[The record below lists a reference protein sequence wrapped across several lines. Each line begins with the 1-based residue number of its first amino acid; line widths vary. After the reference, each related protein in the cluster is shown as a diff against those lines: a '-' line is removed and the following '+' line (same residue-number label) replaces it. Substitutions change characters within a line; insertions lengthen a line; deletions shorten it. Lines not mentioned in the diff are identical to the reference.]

1 MKAKSIAPHLL
12 LLILSGFPL
21 WPKPCPAQDREQV
34 IEKILNPMP
43 DYDPFERS
51 TAQTPQFFPD
61 EVDKRARELLIDA
74 LTNQQDSLKDHL
86 QFLKSEDSRLQKQ
99 HKTSTG
105 LTEQAQDLLN
115 NTIQDR
121 QRYLAAQEQALKN
134 ASTPDR
140 KKYLQAIINNDDLN
154 QADALIRQS
163 STNQWG
169 GVLNRMLSSVD
180 LVGVAS
186 GNYIGAAAETV
197 INQLYALADRDMS
210 IEERRAL
217 ARDLEHL
224 KRFPDDPRNAE
235 VLKQVQGIE
244 EKKKSVL
251 IKKQLAKGDE
261 ALAKGEL
268 EKALFYYEMASFI
281 DRQSKTAKKAW
292 QKANQLHQ
300 EEQEARKKGL
310 ASGSKGS
317 LPTDQERDIGDLLSA
332 LTLRDPTL
340 IERYSIDVEKRHH
353 GNPLGD
359 AALDAESVALELRGQ
374 HEVAKKIIDQ
384 LARSSKTPDLQKRA
398 AALLQSPEYNLLSTF
413 QDARSERRLES
424 VKYVL
429 LGEDLLKKNLIYAAG
444 AVAAAGPAAGIT
456 LGAVNAMMMGNN
468 LVNVLSNN
476 PISAQPVI
484 DAGIAYIRTHPK
496 SENAAEV
503 YTVVADAYAERGMF
517 DKAINF
523 QELAGAPREKIAAL
537 KEKAANAMLNA
548 ATKSQGRGTQEYYLT
563 TIIDEYPE
571 SPAAAEA
578 TKKLGQLVKNDNQG
592 LRMSKQFLAENPEL
606 YGPNGLGLKASLF
619 DGNPSNMELAD
630 RGVNLLNNNELLVH
644 YQTPWGIRSQNYPL
658 SNQTAERFFSTLRQ
672 KNHEIAL
679 TDIDQ
684 RAKGSVGGIKNIPTG
699 ILQDVRGKSTERPEE
714 NQDSPFS
721 FLREADGT
729 APSFP
734 RVLDHELLS
743 ENERNP
749 GSKYTLPPIQGS
761 ISATR
766 FSMTGGLPTG
776 LWGNQVAI
784 GNDSKSPYAGMQL
797 PIPLLEGFIPVD
809 FMVQGRPGGFS
820 IYPRIH
826 MSADKGA
833 DPELYK

>member
-86 QFLKSEDSRLQKQ
+86 QFFKSEDSRLQKQ

-105 LTEQAQDLLN
+105 LTEQVQDLLN

-197 INQLYALADRDMS
+197 IRQLYALADRDMS

-281 DRQSKTAKKAW
+281 DPQSKTAKKAW

-684 RAKGSVGGIKNIPTG
+684 RVKGSVGGIKNIPTG
-699 ILQDVRGKSTERPEE
+699 ILQDVRGKSTERPDE

-734 RVLDHELLS
+734 RVLDLELLS